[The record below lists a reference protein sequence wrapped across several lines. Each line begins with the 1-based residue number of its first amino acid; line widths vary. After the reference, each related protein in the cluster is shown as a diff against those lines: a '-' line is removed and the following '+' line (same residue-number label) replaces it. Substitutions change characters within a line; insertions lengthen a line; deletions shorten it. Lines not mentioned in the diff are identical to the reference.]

1 MRGKFKNVIFIF
13 LVLASLG
20 IFRIE
25 AQAAPADGDADT
37 EVLPDPESI
46 YSGPM
51 EHALSAFFSSLDLG
65 GYLKNETAYRYH
77 EPRSLTKIRNTA
89 YLEARYPINTRAEV
103 QVSGW
108 YYYDLVYDLYDYDT
122 ISARSTRQ
130 SEEALVFVEQL
141 PQEKDSPVAEIRE
154 LYADIFL
161 DTVDVRFGRQFV
173 VWGVLEGNRVVDE
186 INPMDFR
193 ELINL
198 DLLDYRIPLWTL
210 KVDYFRDDGAYQFLW
225 IPELKFHKPAPPG
238 SEWEL
243 LQQVPNT
250 SFPESFT
257 FENSEFGVRYS
268 VPMHGAEVS
277 FSYFYTWDD
286 FPVIFRSIEVRD
298 PNSTPVFFPTYT
310 RIHMFGG
317 TYVKQLGGYI
327 LKGEVAYVLDKYFGI
342 LSKTDRDNDGF
353 LDSNGE
359 VQKNHLRWGLGVD
372 FNRWGADISPAI
384 VQWIIPDYDKAMIQG
399 QFDTSISLFVRKPLP
414 ERSAVFQL
422 LAVYLVN
429 LSELYTRPEITFNL
443 TDRFQISTGMD
454 LFSGKKSKFGAPQA
468 SAVSNINVTEE
479 SAQFFG
485 NFDANDRL
493 FVEFKYGF

>member
-1 MRGKFKNVIFIF
+1 MTLRPAKLLWPF
-13 LVLASLG
+13 LLAASFGVLSADVRAAPPGADSGSLG
-20 IFRIE
+20 NDAATAEPAEKPNAEE
-25 AQAAPADGDADT
+25 ALIDW
-37 EVLPDPESI
+37 
-46 YSGPM
+46 
-51 EHALSAFFSSLDLG
+51 G

-77 EPRSLTKIRNTA
+77 EPRSLTKIRNIA
-89 YLEARYPINTRAEV
+89 YLEARYPFDDHFEF
-103 QVSGW
+103 QFSGW
-108 YYYDLVYDLYDYDT
+108 HYYDLVYDLYEYDT
-122 ISARSTRQ
+122 ITARSTRQ
-130 SEEALVFVEQL
+130 AEEALVFVEQL
-141 PQEKDSPVAEIRE
+141 PQEKDSPVSEIRE
-154 LYADIFL
+154 LYADVFL
-161 DTVDVRFGRQFV
+161 DSYDIRAGKQFV

-210 KVDYFRDDGAYQFLW
+210 KVDHFRDEGSYQFVW
-225 IPELKFHKPAPPG
+225 IPDLKFHKPAPPG

-243 LQQVPNT
+243 LQEVPNT
-250 SFPESFT
+250 AFPESYT
-257 FENSEFGVRYS
+257 FDNSEFGARYS
-268 VPMHGAEVS
+268 TQMYDAEVT

-317 TYVKQLGGYI
+317 TFVKQIGNYI
-327 LKGEVAYVLDKYFGI
+327 LKGEGAYVLDKYFGI
-342 LSKTDRDNDGF
+342 LSKTDRNNDGF
-353 LDSNGE
+353 LDDNGE
-359 VQKNHLRWGLGVD
+359 IQRNHIRWGIGID

-384 VQWIIPDYDKAMIQG
+384 VQWIIPDYDDAMIQG

-422 LAVYLVN
+422 LAIYLVN
-429 LSELYTRPEITFNL
+429 LEELYARPEVTFNV
-443 TDRFQISTGMD
+443 TDRFQITTGLDMF
-454 LFSGKKSKFGAPQA
+454 LGNKSKFGAPEA

-485 NFDANDRL
+485 NFDANDRVFL
-493 FVEFKYGF
+493 EFKYGF